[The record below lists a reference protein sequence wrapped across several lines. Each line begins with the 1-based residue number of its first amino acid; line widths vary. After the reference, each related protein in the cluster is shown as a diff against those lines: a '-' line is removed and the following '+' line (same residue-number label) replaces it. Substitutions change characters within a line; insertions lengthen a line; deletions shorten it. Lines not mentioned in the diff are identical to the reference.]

1 MSQLIIQLVFALLA
15 FYYAISSCRILGDRV
30 KSALNKLDNLSSGDY
45 GYFSNLQRYYD
56 NRKLLVICY
65 LLSLSLSFILV
76 YVIKGIISL
85 LIS

>member
-1 MSQLIIQLVFALLA
+1 MSQLIIQLVFALLS
-15 FYYAISSCRILGDRV
+15 FYYAISSCRILEDRI
-30 KSALNKLDNLSSGDY
+30 KSALNKLDSLSAGDY

-65 LLSLSLSFILV
+65 LLSLSVSFILV
-76 YVIKGIISL
+76 YLVKDLISL